1 MVCVHVNPNQGAAVI
16 SIREGLQKQAKWS
29 LLEVARAGENPVPY
43 GVLLADSATDALFL
57 RCRDAA
63 EFVDLEE
70 QEADILDYLQ
80 DDLRNKA
87 AENGAS
93 ALLNSLEDS
102 LSGFLRIS
110 DRAALAFTGNPQRA
124 ADRLFDEYVDAEIRE
139 YETHLP
145 YYGLRAAA
153 TKFGEGMAAEEE
165 QWIRV
170 PGHLRLVP
178 GMFIAR
184 VIGKS
189 MEPLIPDDSLC
200 VFRSNVAGSRKG
212 RYLLIEKFGESD
224 FASRYTVKRYTSE
237 KVVSLDEDGEWAHT
251 QIRLEPLNPDFE
263 AFNLGVDG
271 FRVIAEFVAVLD

>member
-1 MVCVHVNPNQGAAVI
+1 MAAAVI
-16 SIREGLQKQAKWS
+16 SIREGFQKQANWS
-29 LLEVARAGENPVPY
+29 LLEVARPGESPEPY
-43 GVLLADSATDALFL
+43 GVLLADSATNTLFL

-63 EFVDLEE
+63 DFVDLEE
-70 QEADILDYLQ
+70 QEADILDFLQ
-80 DDLRNKA
+80 DDLRHKA
-87 AENGAS
+87 AENGAA
-93 ALLNSLEDS
+93 ALLDSLEDS

-110 DRAALAFTGNPQRA
+110 DRAALSFTGNPQRA
-124 ADRLFDEYVDAEIRE
+124 ADRLFDEYVDAEIRQ

-170 PGHLRLVP
+170 PQHLRLAP

-189 MEPLIPDDSLC
+189 MEPLIPDDSFC
-200 VFRSNVAGSRKG
+200 VFRSNVTGSRQG

-224 FASRYTVKRYTSE
+224 FANRYTVKRYTSE
-237 KVVSLDEDGEWAHT
+237 KVIPTDVVAEGEDAEWAHK

-263 AFNLGVDG
+263 AFKLDTDG